1 MSATAALFRRDGA
14 PVDQAELQRMVDAM
28 RRRGPDGQRVWSDG
42 CVGLG
47 HGALFSTHEAE
58 RENQPCSLDGK
69 VWIAADARIDG
80 WDDLRRALEAKG
92 RQVPRDV
99 TDADLILHAYAV
111 WGEACV
117 EHLIGEF
124 AFVIWDGSR
133 QQMVC
138 VRDHMGNRSLYVHM
152 TDSLFAVASDV
163 GALLTVTGIPNRINE
178 GRIADYLVEYLEGID
193 FTTTFFDGIERLPPA
208 TCRVVTRDRCRDRK
222 YWAQNPKRVIRFNRD
237 AEYVEAFLDVFTK
250 AVSDRLRAPERVG
263 SMLSGGIDSSS
274 IVGVARRLLQ
284 KRGLPPLPTFSAISE
299 DETDV
304 ETQVI
309 RAALTID
316 HLEPHL
322 LKPSGLAEL
331 YPEMEPLYTETH
343 DLFDTQMPIPQ
354 AMYVMAR
361 RRGLKVV
368 LDGVAGDLVT
378 TLGGNHIRF
387 LLRSGRIWDA
397 IIEAQGHGRLYH
409 RFPESP
415 WKILF
420 TSAKAT
426 VAPEWYG
433 RWRMRTSRTLRAE
446 AARKEAFIRP
456 EFADRINVV
465 ERMRRYD
472 EHHVFSRTQREDHV
486 RRLTQPYLTAALE
499 RYDRVAAFYG
509 IEARHPYHDVRLMEF
524 CVALDWSL
532 KDRRG
537 WSKALIRRAM
547 EPYLPDDVRWA
558 TPRQNLSSE
567 FWRSR
572 NQAVAADESSVMTR
586 DHQLALARYMDV
598 DRVRT
603 VCARGWHVESDSDRW
618 KLFALLSWPCFLQ
631 NRPGP
636 NIADVTV
643 LDEITT
649 G

>member
-1 MSATAALFRRDGA
+1 MSAIAALFRRDGA
-14 PVDQAELQRMVDAM
+14 SVEQSELQRMVDAM

-42 CVGLG
+42 PVGLG
-47 HGALFSTHEAE
+47 HGALFTTHEAE
-58 RENQPCSLDGK
+58 RETQPCSLDGE
-69 VWIAADARIDG
+69 VWITADARIDG

-124 AFVIWDGSR
+124 AFVIWDGR
-133 QQMVC
+133 NQQMLC

-163 GALLTVTGIPNRINE
+163 GALLTVAGIPNRINE
-178 GRIADYLVEYLEGID
+178 GRIADYLVGYLEGID
-193 FTTTFFDGIERLPPA
+193 FTSTFFEGIERLPPA
-208 TCRVVTRDRCRDRK
+208 ICRIVTRDGCRDRK
-222 YWAQNPKRVIRFNRD
+222 YWALDPKREIRFNTD
-237 AEYVEAFLDVFTK
+237 AEYIQAFLDVFTK
-250 AVSDRLRAPERVG
+250 AVSDRLRASDRVG

-274 IVGVARRLLQ
+274 IVGVARSILRDSG
-284 KRGLPPLPTFSAISE
+284 RPPLPTFSAISE

-309 RAALTID
+309 RAALMMD
-316 HLEPHL
+316 HLDPHL

-387 LLRSGRIWDA
+387 LLRSGRIWEA
-397 IIEAQGHGRLYH
+397 IIEARGLSRLHH
-409 RFPESP
+409 RFNEST
-415 WKILF
+415 WKTLF
-420 TSAKAT
+420 TSAKAAI
-426 VAPEWYG
+426 APEWYG
-433 RWRMRTSRTLRAE
+433 RMRMRTTRPRRVE
-446 AARKEAFIRP
+446 AARKEAFIHP
-456 EFADRINVV
+456 DFAKRIDL
-465 ERMRRYD
+465 ESRLRQFDAQQM
-472 EHHVFSRTQREDHV
+472 FTRTQREDHV
-486 RRLTQPYLTAALE
+486 RRLTHTFLTVGLE

-524 CVALDWSL
+524 CVGLDWSY
-532 KDRRG
+532 KDQGR
-537 WSKALIRRAM
+537 WNKALNRRAVAGL
-547 EPYLPDDVRWA
+547 LPDDVRWTLPRMNLSNDFWEARDQTACLDKTHLDFSSSSAGLATRISVKEAKAHLHRVAA
-558 TPRQNLSSE
+558 TPHVGKARLWILHAMSCWL
-567 FWRSR
+567 FVHD
-572 NQAVAADESSVMTR
+572 AES
-586 DHQLALARYMDV
+586 
-598 DRVRT
+598 
-603 VCARGWHVESDSDRW
+603 
-618 KLFALLSWPCFLQ
+618 
-631 NRPGP
+631 NR
-636 NIADVTV
+636 
-643 LDEITT
+643 
-649 G
+649 